1 MAAGRRETR
10 KSLRSR
16 HKLTRPGT
24 AIDQPVAPVNH
35 VIDRELSRLRCT
47 AEAVR
52 LSPQLRDPESRMQ
65 TRERWDTHWD
75 AGHNWAL
82 VLAAG
87 DGSRLQALTMTA
99 SGVAIP
105 KQFCSLG
112 SETSLLHDALRR
124 ARVVADS
131 QRTCA
136 IVAEYHR
143 RWWQPLQLDIPA
155 ANLIPQPRNRG
166 TATGILLPLLHI
178 VHRDPEATLLVLP
191 SDHYVRNEEVLAGSL
206 RSAMTALA
214 RDRSHVILLGITP
227 DEPDPDLGYIVAE
240 GNSDDGVR
248 PVREF
253 VEKPT
258 VATARALLAR
268 GGVWNSFIFA
278 ANGQA
283 LLRAFEAR
291 CPDLVGEMR
300 HIVTSMDSSM
310 RRARLAQLYDQLPPL
325 DFSRDI
331 LQRSPEL
338 LRVMTVPSCGWS
350 DLGTPQRVVETVS
363 RFRSDPRAA
372 SRARSASLLDLAVAS
387 EARI

>member
-1 MAAGRRETR
+1 
-10 KSLRSR
+10 
-16 HKLTRPGT
+16 
-24 AIDQPVAPVNH
+24 
-35 VIDRELSRLRCT
+35 
-47 AEAVR
+47 
-52 LSPQLRDPESRMQ
+52 MQ
-65 TRERWDTHWD
+65 AHERWETHWD

-112 SETSLLHDALRR
+112 GETSLLHDALRR

-136 IVAEYHR
+136 IVADYHR
-143 RWWQPLQLDIPA
+143 RWWQPLQLGIPA

-206 RSAMTALA
+206 RSAMTAIE
-214 RDRSHVILLGITP
+214 RDRRHVILLGITP
-227 DEPDPDLGYIVAE
+227 DEPDPELGYVVAD
-240 GNSDDGVR
+240 GGSDDSVR

-258 VATARALLAR
+258 LATARALIAR

-300 HIVTSMDSSM
+300 HIVTSTNSGT
-310 RRARLAQLYDQLPPL
+310 RRARLAQLYEQLPAL

-331 LQRSPEL
+331 LQCSPEL
-338 LRVMTVPSCGWS
+338 LRVMPVPACGWS
-350 DLGTPQRVVETVS
+350 DLGTPQRVVETVN
-363 RFRSDPRAA
+363 RFRSESGAAGQARAA
-372 SRARSASLLDLAVAS
+372 SFLDLAVAS
-387 EARI
+387 EARL